1 MKTTATPKVL
11 LLLPWLSL
19 PLVASAY
26 LLLWDRI
33 PARLVTHFDPA
44 GRPNGSMTR
53 GQSLVFELAVL
64 LIILV
69 GSNLKMRGQ
78 SPTERNTNL
87 VILCIAVAFATL
99 VFLSI
104 LTYNITGW
112 LS

>member
-1 MKTTATPKVL
+1 MKTTTPKVL

-33 PARLVTHFDPA
+33 PERLVTHFDPA

-64 LIILV
+64 LIVLV
-69 GSNLKMRGQ
+69 GSNFKMRGQ
-78 SPTERNTNL
+78 NPRERNTNL
-87 VILCIAVAFATL
+87 VLLLIAVTFATA
-99 VFLSI
+99 VFLG
-104 LTYNITGW
+104 LLMYNITGS
-112 LS
+112 LF